1 MFFRVTKNI
10 FNHRNLYIYKYI
22 TLDMSKKP
30 LRSIILE
37 KGKLE
42 LKDEFELI
50 FERTITK
57 FGNGAKIDAP
67 KDLLGRKVYVILRK

>member
-1 MFFRVTKNI
+1 
-10 FNHRNLYIYKYI
+10 
-22 TLDMSKKP
+22 MSKKP
-30 LRSIILE
+30 LRSIKFE

-42 LKDEFELI
+42 LRDEFELI

-67 KDLLGRKVYVILRK
+67 KDLLGRKVYKIVMFKFSDAISLTLSTI